1 MNITTTQ
8 TTISDFVS
16 TMDIFANATGL
27 QPPDGKGPKGPKEP
41 NRAEVTEPPS
51 HAANLEWKQSLG
63 VASLIFLSLFILL
76 SLLQIKIH
84 KTCASSC
91 RKKQFSNASG
101 KILFALFLVSLAM
114 FCIVSIVFTYF
125 IFTIDSLS
133 ADQYALSLIFCMVP
147 YRIGKLSMS
156 LFFIFRLHFV
166 FRVSALRI
174 KVWIIA
180 VLTVLSV
187 IGCILG
193 SVSGTIGPLKLIP
206 WDKDAKGAHP
216 ALLMSYIA
224 LGITVLVD
232 VIVIIYYVSRL
243 MSVVIMQGEVS
254 YVKAH
259 QETPRPSA
267 TSQPPSSMTLMT
279 PMETSA
285 PLSASKIDNLHT
297 PVPSGE
303 EGGEEQDNEEEF
315 EEVLRVEV
323 NHKMVRTI
331 TKSTLLSLIGI
342 LTSFWLHLEMLVGA
356 IQGVTDAVLHIS
368 VASVDGAVNII
379 CMYLIFGFAR
389 PYYDLGCKWCHIGMS
404 KRVMVVTEKA
414 LVRAKSNSA
423 RSPKQNN
430 KNET

>member
-27 QPPDGKGPKGPKEP
+27 QPPPDGKGPKGPKEP
-41 NRAEVTEPPS
+41 GGAEPTS
-51 HAANLEWKQSLG
+51 HSANLEWKQSLG
-63 VASLIFLSLFILL
+63 VISLILVCLFILL

-101 KILFALFLVSLAM
+101 KILFAFFLVSLAM
-114 FCIVSIVFTYF
+114 FCIVSIVFTHF

-193 SVSGTIGPLKLIP
+193 SVSGTIGPLKLIE
-206 WDKDAKGAHP
+206 WDKDSKGAHP
-216 ALLMSYIA
+216 TLYMSYSA

-243 MSVVIMQGEVS
+243 MSVVVMQGEVS
-254 YVKAH
+254 YVQTRQA
-259 QETPRPSA
+259 TPRPS
-267 TSQPPSSMTLMT
+267 TTQLQSRISLTPMT
-279 PMETSA
+279 PRPSTTQLQPQISMA
-285 PLSASKIDNLHT
+285 PLSLD
-297 PVPSGE
+297 V
-303 EGGEEQDNEEEF
+303 GEEQDNEEEF